1 MRDYILSCCST
12 ADLTRE
18 HFERRNIKYVCFH
31 YTMDGVEYPDDLG
44 ETMSF
49 EEFYQRVSGGAMPT
63 TSQVNVEQYIEFW
76 EPFLREGKDILH
88 LTLSSGISGTYN
100 SACVAREE
108 LKEKYPD
115 RTIYVVDSLCAAS
128 GYGMFMTILADM
140 RDQGA
145 TLEELHQWA
154 EANKLNVQHWVYV
167 TDLSH
172 LKRGGRISAVSA
184 VAGSILNI
192 CPIIKVNVEG
202 KLLNVKNVRG
212 RKKAMDELFNK
223 MKELAADGE
232 NYSGKC
238 YVAHSA
244 CEEEA
249 KKLAGMVE
257 AAFPNLQEPVCINS
271 IGAVIGSHTG
281 PGTIVIF
288 FMGEKRVD

>member
-1 MRDYILSCCST
+1 MRDYVLSCCST
-12 ADLTRE
+12 ADLTSE
-18 HFERRNIKYVCFH
+18 HFESRNIKYVCFH

-49 EEFYQRVSGGAMPT
+49 EEFYRRVSAGAMPT

-76 EPFLREGKDILH
+76 EPYLKEGKDILH

-108 LKEKYPD
+108 LIEKYPD
-115 RTIYVVDSLCAAS
+115 SKIYVIDSLCAAS
-128 GYGMFMTILADM
+128 GYGMLMTILADK
-140 RDQGA
+140 RDAGA
-145 TLEELHQWA
+145 SIEELHQWV
-154 EANKLNVQHWVYV
+154 EDNKLNLQHWLYV

-172 LKRGGRISAVSA
+172 LRRGGRISTVSA
-184 VAGSILNI
+184 VAGSLLNI

-212 RKKAMDELFNK
+212 RRKAMDELFTK
-223 MKELAADGE
+223 MKELAIDGE

-238 YVAHSA
+238 YISHSA
-244 CEEEA
+244 CADEA
-249 KKLAGMVE
+249 RKLADMVE
-257 AAFPNLQEPVCINS
+257 AAFPKLQEPVCINS

-281 PGTIVIF
+281 PGTLVIF
-288 FMGEKRVD
+288 FMGEKRAD